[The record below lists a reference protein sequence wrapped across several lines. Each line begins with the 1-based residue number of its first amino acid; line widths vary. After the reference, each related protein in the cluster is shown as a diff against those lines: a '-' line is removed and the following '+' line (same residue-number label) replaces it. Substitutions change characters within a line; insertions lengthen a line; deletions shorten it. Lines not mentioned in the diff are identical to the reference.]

1 MRQIVLNLAQ
11 DLHLCKNTLNYILMN
26 LNSKQSFIAIVVL
39 AVICLFL
46 GIQLFVGG
54 EKFDELSGNYGR
66 LEMDKE
72 QVVFDLEKMRF
83 SYDTLEIENSM
94 MLAEVSAQRDKIDGL
109 ITSVKNGNWALGK
122 AKKEASTL
130 RVIMKGYIATIDSIN
145 QLNQALSQENTEMRD
160 RVKEVQGRNEKLEE
174 RQENMAQI
182 IEVGRVLQCTE
193 INAVGIRILSSGR
206 QRETTR
212 ADRVEMIKVCFTL
225 LENKIAESGNK
236 VLNLRIT
243 DLDGNVLLSNNEG
256 EYSATRNIDY
266 ANDRLDACVFYSL
279 DLEVGTLVPGEY
291 TVEIFEQDAVI
302 GASTLPL
309 R

>member
-1 MRQIVLNLAQ
+1 
-11 DLHLCKNTLNYILMN
+11 MN
-26 LNSKQSFIAIVVL
+26 LSSKQSFIAIVVL

-54 EKFDELSGNYGR
+54 EKFKDLSGDYGR

-83 SYDTLEIENSM
+83 SYDTLNVENSM
-94 MLAEVSAQRDKIDGL
+94 MLAEISAQRDKIDGL
-109 ITSVKNGNWALGK
+109 ITSVKNGNWELGK
-122 AKKEASTL
+122 AKKEAATL
-130 RVIMKGYIATIDSIN
+130 RVIMKGYIVTIDSIN
-145 QLNQALSQENTEMRD
+145 QLNQVLTEENTAMRD

-174 RQENMAQI
+174 RQENMEEI
-182 IEVGRVLQCTE
+182 IEVGRILQCTE
-193 INAVGIRILSSGR
+193 INVVGIRVLSSGR

-225 LENKIAESGNK
+225 LENKISEPGNK

-243 DLDGNVLLSNNEG
+243 DLEGTVLLSNDDG
-256 EYSATRNIDY
+256 PYSATRNIDY
-266 ANDRLDACVFYSL
+266 SNDRLDACVFYSVNIETSAL
-279 DLEVGTLVPGEY
+279 ISGEY
-291 TVEIFEQDAVI
+291 TVEILEQETPI
-302 GASTLPL
+302 GSSILIL

>member
-1 MRQIVLNLAQ
+1 
-11 DLHLCKNTLNYILMN
+11 MN
-26 LNSKQSFIAIVVL
+26 LSSKQSFIAIVVL

-54 EKFDELSGNYGR
+54 EKFKDLSGDYGR

-83 SYDTLEIENSM
+83 SYDTLNVENSM
-94 MLAEVSAQRDKIDGL
+94 MLAEISAQRDKIDGL
-109 ITSVKNGNWALGK
+109 ITSVKNGNWELGK
-122 AKKEASTL
+122 AKKEAATL
-130 RVIMKGYIATIDSIN
+130 RVIMKGYIVTIDSIN
-145 QLNQALSQENTEMRD
+145 QLNQVLTEENTAMRD

-174 RQENMAQI
+174 RQENMEEI
-182 IEVGRVLQCTE
+182 IEVGRILQCTE
-193 INAVGIRILSSGR
+193 INVVGIRVLSSGR

-225 LENKIAESGNK
+225 LENKISEPGNK

-243 DLDGNVLLSNNEG
+243 DLEGTVLLSNDDG
-256 EYSATRNIDY
+256 PYSATRNIDY
-266 ANDRLDACVFYSL
+266 SNDRLDACVFYSI
-279 DLEVGTLVPGEY
+279 DLETSALISGEY
-291 TVEIFEQDAVI
+291 TVEILEQETPI
-302 GASTLPL
+302 GSSILIL

>member
-1 MRQIVLNLAQ
+1 
-11 DLHLCKNTLNYILMN
+11 MN
-26 LNSKQSFIAIVVL
+26 LSSKQSFIAIVVL

-54 EKFDELSGNYGR
+54 EKFKDLSGDYGR

-83 SYDTLEIENSM
+83 SYDTLNVENSM
-94 MLAEVSAQRDKIDGL
+94 MLAEISAQRDKIDGL
-109 ITSVKNGNWALGK
+109 ITSVKNGNWELGK
-122 AKKEASTL
+122 AKKEAATL
-130 RVIMKGYIATIDSIN
+130 RVIMKGYIVTIDSIN
-145 QLNQALSQENTEMRD
+145 QLNQVLTEENTAMRD

-174 RQENMAQI
+174 RQENMEEI
-182 IEVGRVLQCTE
+182 IEVGRILQCTE
-193 INAVGIRILSSGR
+193 INVVGIRVLSSGR

-225 LENKIAESGNK
+225 LENKISEPGNK

-243 DLDGNVLLSNNEG
+243 DLEGTVLLSNDDG
-256 EYSATRNIDY
+256 PYSATRNIDY
-266 ANDRLDACVFYSL
+266 SNDRLDACVFYSVN
-279 DLEVGTLVPGEY
+279 LETSALISGEY
-291 TVEIFEQDAVI
+291 TVEILEQETPI
-302 GASTLPL
+302 GSSILIL

>member
-1 MRQIVLNLAQ
+1 
-11 DLHLCKNTLNYILMN
+11 MN
-26 LNSKQSFIAIVVL
+26 LSSKQSFIAIVVL

-54 EKFDELSGNYGR
+54 EKFKDLSGDYGR

-83 SYDTLEIENSM
+83 SYDTLNVENSM
-94 MLAEVSAQRDKIDGL
+94 MLAEISAQRDKIDGL
-109 ITSVKNGNWALGK
+109 ITSVKNGNWELGK
-122 AKKEASTL
+122 AKKEAATL
-130 RVIMKGYIATIDSIN
+130 RVIMKGYIVTIDSIN
-145 QLNQALSQENTEMRD
+145 QLNQVLTEENTAMRD

-174 RQENMAQI
+174 RQENMEEI
-182 IEVGRVLQCTE
+182 IEVGRILQCTE
-193 INAVGIRILSSGR
+193 INVVGIRVLSSGR

-225 LENKIAESGNK
+225 LENKISEPGNK

-243 DLDGNVLLSNNEG
+243 DLEGTVLLSNDDEG
-256 EYSATRNIDY
+256 YSATRNIDY
-266 ANDRLDACVFYSL
+266 SNDRLDACVFYSVN
-279 DLEVGTLVPGEY
+279 LETSALISGEY
-291 TVEIFEQDAVI
+291 TVEILEQETPI
-302 GASTLPL
+302 GSSILIL

>member
-1 MRQIVLNLAQ
+1 
-11 DLHLCKNTLNYILMN
+11 MN
-26 LNSKQSFIAIVVL
+26 LSSKQSFIAIVVL

-54 EKFDELSGNYGR
+54 EKFKDLSGDYGR

-83 SYDTLEIENSM
+83 SYDTLNVENSM
-94 MLAEVSAQRDKIDGL
+94 MLAEISAQRDKIDGL
-109 ITSVKNGNWALGK
+109 ITSVKNGNWELGK
-122 AKKEASTL
+122 AKKEAATL
-130 RVIMKGYIATIDSIN
+130 RVIMKGYIVTIDSIN
-145 QLNQALSQENTEMRD
+145 QLNQALTEENTAMRD
-160 RVKEVQGRNEKLEE
+160 RVKEVQVINEKLEE
-174 RQENMAQI
+174 RQENMEEI

-193 INAVGIRILSSGR
+193 INVVGIRVLSSGR

-225 LENKIAESGNK
+225 LENKISEPGNK

-243 DLDGNVLLSNNEG
+243 DLEGTVLLSNDDG
-256 EYSATRNIDY
+256 PYSATRNIDY
-266 ANDRLDACVFYSL
+266 SNDRLDACVFYSV
-279 DLEVGTLVPGEY
+279 DLETSALISGEY
-291 TVEIFEQDAVI
+291 TVEILEQETPI
-302 GASTLPL
+302 GSSILNL

>member
-1 MRQIVLNLAQ
+1 
-11 DLHLCKNTLNYILMN
+11 MN
-26 LNSKQSFIAIVVL
+26 LSSKQSLIAIVVL

-54 EKFDELSGNYGR
+54 EKFKDLSGDYGR

-83 SYDTLEIENSM
+83 SYDTLNVENSM
-94 MLAEVSAQRDKIDGL
+94 MLAEISAQRDKIDGL
-109 ITSVKNGNWALGK
+109 ITSVKNGNWELGK
-122 AKKEASTL
+122 AKKEAATL
-130 RVIMKGYIATIDSIN
+130 RVIMKGYIVTIDSIN
-145 QLNQALSQENTEMRD
+145 QLNQVLTEENTAMRD

-174 RQENMAQI
+174 RQENMEEI
-182 IEVGRVLQCTE
+182 IEVGRILQCTE
-193 INAVGIRILSSGR
+193 INVVGIRVLSSGR

-225 LENKIAESGNK
+225 LENKISEPGNK

-243 DLDGNVLLSNNEG
+243 DLEGTVLLSNDDG
-256 EYSATRNIDY
+256 PYSATRNIDY
-266 ANDRLDACVFYSL
+266 SNDRLDACVFYSV
-279 DLEVGTLVPGEY
+279 DLETSALISGEY
-291 TVEIFEQDAVI
+291 TVEILEQETPI
-302 GASTLPL
+302 GSSILIL

>member
-1 MRQIVLNLAQ
+1 
-11 DLHLCKNTLNYILMN
+11 MN
-26 LNSKQSFIAIVVL
+26 LSSKQSLIAIVVL

-54 EKFDELSGNYGR
+54 EKFKDLSGDYGR

-83 SYDTLEIENSM
+83 SYDTLNVENSM
-94 MLAEVSAQRDKIDGL
+94 MLAEISAQRDKIDGL
-109 ITSVKNGNWALGK
+109 ITSVKNGNWELGK
-122 AKKEASTL
+122 AKKEAATL
-130 RVIMKGYIATIDSIN
+130 RVIMKGYIVTIDSIN
-145 QLNQALSQENTEMRD
+145 QLNQALTEENTAMRD

-174 RQENMAQI
+174 RQENMEEI
-182 IEVGRVLQCTE
+182 IEVGRILQCTE
-193 INAVGIRILSSGR
+193 INVVGIRVLSSGR

-225 LENKIAESGNK
+225 LENKISEPGNK

-243 DLDGNVLLSNNEG
+243 DLEGTVLLSNDDG
-256 EYSATRNIDY
+256 PYSATRNIDY
-266 ANDRLDACVFYSL
+266 SNDRLDACVFYSV
-279 DLEVGTLVPGEY
+279 DLETSALISGEY
-291 TVEIFEQDAVI
+291 TVEILEQETPI
-302 GASTLPL
+302 GSSILNL

>member
-1 MRQIVLNLAQ
+1 
-11 DLHLCKNTLNYILMN
+11 MN
-26 LNSKQSFIAIVVL
+26 LSSKQSLIAIVVL

-54 EKFDELSGNYGR
+54 EKFKDLSGDYGR

-83 SYDTLEIENSM
+83 SYDTLSVENSM
-94 MLAEVSAQRDKIDGL
+94 MLAEISAQRDKIDGL
-109 ITSVKNGNWALGK
+109 ITSVKNGNWELGK
-122 AKKEASTL
+122 AKKEAATL
-130 RVIMKGYIATIDSIN
+130 RVIMKGYIVTIDSVN
-145 QLNQALSQENTEMRD
+145 QLNQALTEENTAMRD

-174 RQENMAQI
+174 RQENMEEI
-182 IEVGRVLQCTE
+182 IECTE
-193 INAVGIRILSSGR
+193 INVVGIRVLSSGR

-225 LENKIAESGNK
+225 LENKIAEAGNK

-243 DLDGNVLLSNNEG
+243 DLEGKVLLSNDDG
-256 EYSATRNIDY
+256 AYSAARNIDY
-266 ANDRLDACVFYSL
+266 SNDRLDACVFYSVDIETNAL
-279 DLEVGTLVPGEY
+279 IPGEY
-291 TVEIFEQDAVI
+291 TVEILEQETPI
-302 GASTLPL
+302 GSSLLNL

>member
-1 MRQIVLNLAQ
+1 
-11 DLHLCKNTLNYILMN
+11 MN
-26 LNSKQSFIAIVVL
+26 LSSKQSIIAIVVL

-54 EKFDELSGNYGR
+54 EKFKDLSDDYGR

-83 SYDTLEIENSM
+83 SYDTLNVENSM
-94 MLAEVSAQRDKIDGL
+94 MLAEISAQRDKIDGL
-109 ITSVKNGNWALGK
+109 ITSVKNGNWELGK
-122 AKKEASTL
+122 AKKEAATL
-130 RVIMKGYIATIDSIN
+130 RVIMKGYIVTIDSIN
-145 QLNQALSQENTEMRD
+145 QLNQALTEENTAMRD

-174 RQENMAQI
+174 RQENMEEI
-182 IEVGRVLQCTE
+182 IEVGRILQCTE
-193 INAVGIRILSSGR
+193 INVVGIRVLSSGR

-225 LENKIAESGNK
+225 LENKISEPGNK

-243 DLDGNVLLSNNEG
+243 DLEGTVLLSNDDG
-256 EYSATRNIDY
+256 PYSATRNIDY
-266 ANDRLDACVFYSL
+266 SNDRLDACVFYSV
-279 DLEVGTLVPGEY
+279 DLETSALISGEY
-291 TVEIFEQDAVI
+291 TVEILEQETPI
-302 GASTLPL
+302 GSSILNL

>member
-1 MRQIVLNLAQ
+1 
-11 DLHLCKNTLNYILMN
+11 MN
-26 LNSKQSFIAIVVL
+26 LSSKQSFIAIVVL

-54 EKFDELSGNYGR
+54 EKFKDLSGDYGR

-83 SYDTLEIENSM
+83 SYDTLNVENSM
-94 MLAEVSAQRDKIDGL
+94 MLAEISAQRDKIDGL
-109 ITSVKNGNWALGK
+109 ITSVKNGNWELGK
-122 AKKEASTL
+122 AKKEAATL
-130 RVIMKGYIATIDSIN
+130 RVIMKGYIVTIDSIN
-145 QLNQALSQENTEMRD
+145 QLNQALTEENTAMRD

-174 RQENMAQI
+174 RQENMEEI
-182 IEVGRVLQCTE
+182 IEVGRILQCTE
-193 INAVGIRILSSGR
+193 INVVGIRVLSSGR

-225 LENKIAESGNK
+225 LENKISEPGNK

-243 DLDGNVLLSNNEG
+243 DLEGTVLLSNDDG
-256 EYSATRNIDY
+256 PYSATRNIDY
-266 ANDRLDACVFYSL
+266 SNDRLDACVFYSVDIETNAL
-279 DLEVGTLVPGEY
+279 IPGEY
-291 TVEIFEQDAVI
+291 TVEILEQETPI
-302 GASTLPL
+302 GSSLLNL

>member
-1 MRQIVLNLAQ
+1 
-11 DLHLCKNTLNYILMN
+11 MN
-26 LNSKQSFIAIVVL
+26 LSSKQSIIAIVVL

-54 EKFDELSGNYGR
+54 EKFKDLSGDYDR

-83 SYDTLEIENSM
+83 SYDTLNIENSM
-94 MLAEVSAQRDKIDGL
+94 MLAEISAQRDKIDGL
-109 ITSVKNGNWALGK
+109 ITSVKNGNWELGK
-122 AKKEASTL
+122 AKKEAATL
-130 RVIMKGYIATIDSIN
+130 RVIMKGYIVTIDSVN
-145 QLNQALSQENTEMRD
+145 QLNQALTEENTAMRN

-174 RQENMAQI
+174 RQENMEEI
-182 IEVGRVLQCTE
+182 IEVGRILQCTE
-193 INAVGIRILSSGR
+193 INVVGIRVLSSGR

-225 LENKIAESGNK
+225 LENKIAEPGNK

-243 DLDGNVLLSNNEG
+243 DLEGKVLLSNDDG
-256 EYSATRNIDY
+256 AYSATRNIDY
-266 ANDRLDACVFYSL
+266 SNDRLDACVFYSV
-279 DLEVGTLVPGEY
+279 DLETSALISGEY
-291 TVEIFEQDAVI
+291 TVEILEQETPI
-302 GASTLPL
+302 GSSILDL

>member
-1 MRQIVLNLAQ
+1 
-11 DLHLCKNTLNYILMN
+11 MN
-26 LNSKQSFIAIVVL
+26 LSSKQSIIAIVVL

-54 EKFDELSGNYGR
+54 EKFKDLSGDYDR

-83 SYDTLEIENSM
+83 SYDTLNVENSM
-94 MLAEVSAQRDKIDGL
+94 MLAEISAQRDKIDGL
-109 ITSVKNGNWALGK
+109 ITSVKNGNWELGK
-122 AKKEASTL
+122 AKKEAATL
-130 RVIMKGYIATIDSIN
+130 RVIMKGYIVTIDSVN
-145 QLNQALSQENTEMRD
+145 QLNQALTEENTAMRN

-174 RQENMAQI
+174 RQENMEEI
-182 IEVGRVLQCTE
+182 IEVGRILQCTE
-193 INAVGIRILSSGR
+193 INVVGIRVLSSGR

-225 LENKIAESGNK
+225 LENKIAEPGNK

-243 DLDGNVLLSNNEG
+243 DLEGKVLLSNDDG
-256 EYSATRNIDY
+256 AYSATRNIDY
-266 ANDRLDACVFYSL
+266 SNDRLDACVFYSV
-279 DLEVGTLVPGEY
+279 DLETSALISGEY
-291 TVEIFEQDAVI
+291 TVEILEQETPI
-302 GASTLPL
+302 GSSILDL